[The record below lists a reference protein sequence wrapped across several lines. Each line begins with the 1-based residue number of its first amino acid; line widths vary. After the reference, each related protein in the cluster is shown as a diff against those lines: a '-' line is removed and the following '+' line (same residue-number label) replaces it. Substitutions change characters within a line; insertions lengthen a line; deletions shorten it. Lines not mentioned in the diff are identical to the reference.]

1 MKHSVHQFVQSC
13 DVCQQA
19 KLDRTKYL
27 GLSSPLPV
35 PPHAW
40 HSISMDFIEGLPKSG
55 AVDCIL
61 VVVDQFSKYSH
72 FLALAHPFTVA
83 KVAQIFLDNVYKLH
97 GMPDN
102 IVSDRDRIFT
112 SNFWQQLFQLTGTHL
127 CMSSTYH
134 PQSDGQT
141 EHINQCIETY
151 MRCFVHACPRK
162 LSHWLSVAEF
172 WYNTNYHSSVDCSPF
187 EVLYGHAPRYFGV
200 DSATTVEVSDLQ
212 QWLQN

>member
-1 MKHSVHQFVQSC
+1 MWITYWWWSTGS
-13 DVCQQA
+13 
-19 KLDRTKYL
+19 
-27 GLSSPLPV
+27 LSIV
-35 PPHAW
+35 
-40 HSISMDFIEGLPKSG
+40 I
-55 AVDCIL
+55 
-61 VVVDQFSKYSH
+61 
-72 FLALAHPFTVA
+72 FLALAHPFTAA

-102 IVSDRDRIFT
+102 IVPDRDRIFT

-127 CMSSTYH
+127 CMSSVYH

-141 EHINQCIETY
+141 ERVNQCIETY
-151 MRCFVHACPRK
+151 LHCFVHACPRK
-162 LSHWLSVAEF
+162 WSHWLSVAEF

-212 QWLQN
+212 QWLQNREIVSRLIQQHLLHAQSRMKNQADQQRTERVFQVGDQVFLKLQPYVKVA